1 MIQEALTSLG
11 HLVVLSLAR
20 TVPIWLAG
28 LGGVTAELSGVIN
41 FALEGMMLMGAFG
54 AVWAAFW
61 SGSPWVGVVG
71 GVLGGGLVGVLH
83 AFVVLGMRGNQIV
96 SSIALN
102 ILASGIS
109 GTLLNQVFDAYGT
122 SPSVRKVPSLAE
134 LSSWLGGTDPGGWGR
149 VADGIS
155 ALVPMAV
162 AVSLFLAWFFK
173 KSVWGL
179 RIRACGENPSA
190 AEASGLSVTAI
201 RWIAVVVGGGLAG
214 LGGAALSI
222 GDLSQFV
229 EHMTQGRGYLAIA
242 AVILGRWVPSRV
254 ILAAL
259 LFGVSGALSEWLS
272 VRWPALPSQVFLGMP
287 FALCLAV
294 LLFRMGKKRPPSAL
308 GRLKQEPDSRGH
320 LS

>member
-1 MIQEALTSLG
+1 MIPETLTSLS
-11 HLVVLSLAR
+11 HLMVLSLAR
-20 TVPIWLAG
+20 TVPIWLAC
-28 LGGVTAELSGVIN
+28 LGGLMAELSGVIN

-71 GVLGGGLVGVLH
+71 GAVAGGLVGVLH
-83 AFVVLGMRGNQIV
+83 ALVALGMRGNQIV

-102 ILASGIS
+102 ILAAGVS

-122 SPSVRKVPSLAE
+122 SPSVTKVPSLAG
-134 LSSWLGGTDPGGWGR
+134 LASSIGGLDPGDGGGIT
-149 VADGIS
+149 DGIS
-155 ALVPMAV
+155 AMVPITLVLNV
-162 AVSLFLAWFFK
+162 FLAWFFK
-173 KSVWGL
+173 RSLWGL

-190 AEASGLSVTAI
+190 AEASGLSVPTI

-242 AVILGRWVPSRV
+242 AVILGQWVPSRV

-259 LFGVSGALSEWLS
+259 LFGFSGALSEWLS
-272 VRWPALPSQVFLGMP
+272 VRWPAIPSQVFLGMP

-294 LLFRMGKKRPPSAL
+294 LLFQMGKRRPPSAL
-308 GRLKQEPDSRGH
+308 GHLK
-320 LS
+320 